1 MLKRSYQAAALIFM
15 GLGVY
20 ILWEGLNL
28 KYYTPIGPGAGF
40 LPFWVGA
47 FLTVLSLIWLVQVS
61 RQRVSGGAAQLVPD
75 RAGARRIL
83 SILGA
88 LTVCAALLNLLG
100 FSLTMFGFL
109 FFLLS
114 ALGRRSLIVTIVI
127 TAAGSFGVCYAFEH
141 WLGVLLP
148 KSSLALLS
156 GLGL

>member
-1 MLKRSYQAAALIFM
+1 MKRVHQIAALIFM

-28 KYYTPIGPGAGF
+28 RYYTTIGPGAGF

-61 RQRVSGGAAQLVPD
+61 YRRVSCGADRLLPG
-75 RAGARRIL
+75 RAGAGRIF

-88 LTVCAALLNLLG
+88 LVVCAALLNLLG

-114 ALGRRSLIVTIVI
+114 ALGRRSLIVTTVI
-127 TAAGSFGVCYAFEH
+127 AAAGSLGVCYAFEH

-148 KSSLALLS
+148 KSSLALLG

>member
-1 MLKRSYQAAALIFM
+1 MKHVYQTAALIFM
-15 GLGVY
+15 GLGIYV
-20 ILWEGLNL
+20 LREGLNL
-28 KYYTPIGPGAGF
+28 RYYTTIGPGAGF

-47 FLTVLSLIWLVQVS
+47 FLAVLSLIWLVQVS
-61 RQRVSGGAAQLVPD
+61 YQRVSGGADRLLPD

-83 SILGA
+83 SILSA
-88 LTVCAALLNLLG
+88 LVVCAALMNLLG

-127 TAAGSFGVCYAFEH
+127 AIAGGFGVCYAFEH

-148 KSSLALLS
+148 KSSLAFLS
-156 GLGL
+156 GFGL